1 MRDWCWLHV
10 FRLHPCSG
18 EAPEQRGYVQ
28 RDDHV
33 HCVVVASHYSE
44 NALHRYSGP
53 NKSSEPS
60 LDSGSHHVGIGC
72 VAQAA
77 EGGGHRHQN
86 VPREGQIPA
95 VVRPRLPVTHAGKRD
110 PEQYVTCSLGL
121 VFDNVSVA
129 WKTVFRRAWESGG
142 YICKE
147 TKSIAHGYH
156 HAPSPQDVHR
166 VGGGRTGATRHE
178 RHDTRAYQD

>member
-10 FRLHPCSG
+10 SRLHPCSV
-18 EAPEQRGYVQ
+18 EAPEQRSYVQ

-60 LDSGSHHVGIGC
+60 LDSGRHHVGIGC
-72 VAQAA
+72 VAEAA

-95 VVRPRLPVTHAGKRD
+95 VVRPRLPVAGKRRREVGD
-110 PEQYVTCSLGL
+110 VQLRGPGTPGSVIRNNMSL
-121 VFDNVSVA
+121 VFGWSLTMFGLLGRQCFAEPGRVVDIYVR
-129 WKTVFRRAWESGG
+129 KRRVLPMP
-142 YICKE
+142 I
-147 TKSIAHGYH
+147 II
-156 HAPSPQDVHR
+156 PHR
-166 VGGGRTGATRHE
+166 CIMFTA
-178 RHDTRAYQD
+178 